1 LKHSELLL
9 AASVPLLWGIGFTF
23 AKAGL
28 NEFPPLFLMG
38 LRFSLASLAL
48 VWFVPIPRGQLK
60 QIFWISFVGST
71 LQYGMTFTGLSML
84 DASLAIII
92 IHLEVPFS
100 VLLAAIVLKDKPGSQ
115 RILGMLIS
123 FAGIVLIAGQPSLS
137 GQLRA
142 ILLTAGGAM
151 MWAVGQVMVKR
162 LENPPS
168 GFALTAWIGV
178 FSGPQMILGSFIFE
192 DSQLESLSNAS
203 WIGWGVILYLALIM
217 TVLGYGIWYRVLS
230 RNPVSKVMPV
240 MLLLPVFTIAS
251 SMLFLGEQPTL
262 IICIGG
268 AVVIGGVSMIVFVK
282 DPELASWK

>member
-1 LKHSELLL
+1 MLKNSELLL

-38 LRFSLASLAL
+38 LRFTLAALTL

-60 QIFWISFVGST
+60 QIFWISLVGST

-100 VLLAAIVLKDKPGSQ
+100 VLLAAIVLKDKPGIQ

-137 GQLRA
+137 EQLPA
-142 ILLTAGGAM
+142 ILLTAAGAM
-151 MWAVGQVMVKR
+151 TWAVGQIMVKR

-178 FSGPQMILGSFIFE
+178 FSGPQMILGSFMFE
-192 DSQLESLSNAS
+192 DSQLESLANAS

-217 TVLGYGIWYRVLS
+217 TVLGYGIWYHVLS
-230 RNPVSKVMPV
+230 RNHVSKVMPV

-251 SMLFLGEQPTL
+251 SMLFLGEEPSPM
-262 IICIGG
+262 IFIGA
-268 AVVIGGVSMIVFVK
+268 AVVIGGVSMIVTTK
-282 DPELASWK
+282 DSKLTS

>member
-1 LKHSELLL
+1 MLKNSELLL

-38 LRFSLASLAL
+38 LRFTLAALTL

-60 QIFWISFVGST
+60 QIFWISLVGST

-100 VLLAAIVLKDKPGSQ
+100 VLLAAIVLKDKPGIQ

-137 GQLRA
+137 EQLPA
-142 ILLTAGGAM
+142 ILLTAAGAM
-151 MWAVGQVMVKR
+151 TWAVGQIMVKR

-178 FSGPQMILGSFIFE
+178 FSGPQMILGSFMFE
-192 DSQLESLSNAS
+192 DSQLESLANAS

-217 TVLGYGIWYRVLS
+217 TVLGYGIWYHVLS
-230 RNPVSKVMPV
+230 RNHVSKVMPV

-251 SMLFLGEQPTL
+251 SMLFLGEEPSPM
-262 IICIGG
+262 IFIGA
-268 AVVIGGVSMIVFVK
+268 AVVIGGVSMIVITK
-282 DPELASWK
+282 DSKLTS

>member
-1 LKHSELLL
+1 VLKNSELLL

-38 LRFSLASLAL
+38 LRFTLAALTL

-60 QIFWISFVGST
+60 QIFWISLVGST

-100 VLLAAIVLKDKPGSQ
+100 VLLAAIVLKDKPGIQ

-137 GQLRA
+137 EQLPA
-142 ILLTAGGAM
+142 ILLTAAGAM
-151 MWAVGQVMVKR
+151 TWAVGQIMVKR

-178 FSGPQMILGSFIFE
+178 FSGPQMILGSFMFE
-192 DSQLESLSNAS
+192 DSQLESLANAS

-217 TVLGYGIWYRVLS
+217 TVLGYGIWYHVLS
-230 RNPVSKVMPV
+230 RNHVSKVMPV

-251 SMLFLGEQPTL
+251 SMLFLGEEPSPM
-262 IICIGG
+262 IFIGA
-268 AVVIGGVSMIVFVK
+268 AVVIGGVSMIVITK
-282 DPELASWK
+282 DSKLTS

>member
-1 LKHSELLL
+1 MLKNSELLL

-38 LRFSLASLAL
+38 LRFTLAALTL

-60 QIFWISFVGST
+60 QIFWISLVGST

-137 GQLRA
+137 EQLPA
-142 ILLTAGGAM
+142 ILLTAAGAM
-151 MWAVGQVMVKR
+151 TWAVGQIMVKR

-217 TVLGYGIWYRVLS
+217 TVLGFGLRDL
-230 RNPVSKVMPV
+230 VSCPC
-240 MLLLPVFTIAS
+240 T
-251 SMLFLGEQPTL
+251 
-262 IICIGG
+262 
-268 AVVIGGVSMIVFVK
+268 
-282 DPELASWK
+282 

>member
-1 LKHSELLL
+1 MLKNSELIL

-38 LRFSLASLAL
+38 LRFSLASLVL
-48 VWFVPIPRGQLK
+48 LWFVPIPRGQLK

-71 LQYGMTFTGLSML
+71 LQYGMTFTGLSMI

-100 VLLAAIVLKDKPGSQ
+100 VLLAAIILKDNPGIQ

-137 GQLRA
+137 GQLYA
-142 ILLTAGGAM
+142 ILLTGAGAM
-151 MWAVGQVMVKR
+151 MWAVGQIMVKR

-192 DSQLESLSNAS
+192 DSQLESLANAS

-251 SMLFLGEQPTL
+251 SMFFLGEHPSL
-262 IICIGG
+262 MIFMGA
-268 AVVIGGVSMIVFVK
+268 AVVIGGVSMIVITK
-282 DPELASWK
+282 DSKLSS

>member
-1 LKHSELLL
+1 MLKNSELLL
-9 AASVPLLWGIGFTF
+9 AASVPLLWGFGFTF
-23 AKAGL
+23 TKVGL

-38 LRFSLASLAL
+38 LRFSLASLVL
-48 VWFVPIPRGQLK
+48 IWFVPIPRGQLK

-100 VLLAAIVLKDKPGSQ
+100 VMLAAIVLKDKPGNQ

-137 GQLRA
+137 GQLSA
-142 ILLTAGGAM
+142 ILLTAAGAM

-162 LENPPS
+162 LDNPPS

-217 TVLGYGIWYRVLS
+217 TVLGYGIWYSVLS
-230 RNPVSKVMPV
+230 NNPVSKVMPV

-251 SMLFLGEQPTL
+251 SMLFLGEQTTL
-262 IICIGG
+262 IIFIGG
-268 AVVIGGVSMIVFVK
+268 VVVVGGVSMIVFTK
-282 DPELASWK
+282 DPEFAS

>member
-1 LKHSELLL
+1 MLKNSELIL

-38 LRFSLASLAL
+38 LRFSLASLVL
-48 VWFVPIPRGQLK
+48 VWFVPIPRSQLK

-100 VLLAAIVLKDKPGSQ
+100 VLLAAIVLKDKPGIQ

-137 GQLRA
+137 GQLYA
-142 ILLTAGGAM
+142 ILLTAAGAM

-192 DSQLESLSNAS
+192 DSQLESLANAS

-251 SMLFLGEQPTL
+251 SMFFLGEQPSFM
-262 IICIGG
+262 IFMGA
-268 AVVIGGVSMIVFVK
+268 AVVIGGVSMIVITK
-282 DPELASWK
+282 DSKLSS

>member
-1 LKHSELLL
+1 VLKHSELLL

-38 LRFSLASLAL
+38 LRFTLAALTL

-92 IHLEVPFS
+92 IHLEVPFT

-123 FAGIVLIAGQPSLS
+123 FSGIVLIAGQPSLS
-137 GQLRA
+137 EQLPA
-142 ILLTAGGAM
+142 ILLTASGAM

-168 GFALTAWIGV
+168 GFAFIAWIGV

-192 DSQLESLSNAS
+192 DSQLESLAKAS

-217 TVLGYGIWYRVLS
+217 TVLGYGIWYRVLV

-240 MLLLPVFTIAS
+240 MLLLPVFTIAT
-251 SMLFLGEQPTL
+251 SMLFLGEQPSTL
-262 IICIGG
+262 IFVGA
-268 AVVIGGVSMIVFVK
+268 AVVIGGVSMIVITK
-282 DPELASWK
+282 D

>member
-1 LKHSELLL
+1 MLKNSELIL

-38 LRFSLASLAL
+38 LRFSLASLIL

-100 VLLAAIVLKDKPGSQ
+100 VLLAAIVLKDKPGIQ

-137 GQLRA
+137 GQLYA
-142 ILLTAGGAM
+142 ILLTAAGAM

-162 LENPPS
+162 LNNPPS

-217 TVLGYGIWYRVLS
+217 TVLGYGIWYSVLS

-251 SMLFLGEQPTL
+251 SMFFLGEHPSL
-262 IICIGG
+262 MIFMGA
-268 AVVIGGVSMIVFVK
+268 AVVIGGVSMIVITK
-282 DPELASWK
+282 DSKLSS

>member
-1 LKHSELLL
+1 MLKNSELIL

-38 LRFSLASLAL
+38 LRFSLAALTL

-71 LQYGMTFTGLSML
+71 LQYGMTFTGLSMI

-100 VLLAAIVLKDKPGSQ
+100 VLLAAIILKDNPGIQ

-137 GQLRA
+137 GQLYA
-142 ILLTAGGAM
+142 ILLTAAGAM

-251 SMLFLGEQPTL
+251 SMFFLGEHPSL
-262 IICIGG
+262 MIFMGA
-268 AVVIGGVSMIVFVK
+268 AVVIGGVSMIVITK
-282 DPELASWK
+282 DPKLSS

>member
-1 LKHSELLL
+1 MLKNSELIL

-38 LRFSLASLAL
+38 IRFSLASLVL
-48 VWFVPIPRGQLK
+48 VWFVPIPRSQLK

-71 LQYGMTFTGLSML
+71 LQYGMTFTGLSMI

-100 VLLAAIVLKDKPGSQ
+100 VLLAAIILKDKPGIQ

-123 FAGIVLIAGQPSLS
+123 FAGIVLIAGQPSLR
-137 GQLRA
+137 GQLSA
-142 ILLTAGGAM
+142 ILLTAAGAM

-162 LENPPS
+162 LKNPPS

-217 TVLGYGIWYRVLS
+217 TVLGYGIWYSVLS

-251 SMLFLGEQPTL
+251 SMFFLGEHPSL
-262 IICIGG
+262 MIFMGA
-268 AVVIGGVSMIVFVK
+268 AVVIGGVSMIVITK
-282 DPELASWK
+282 DPKLSS

>member
-1 LKHSELLL
+1 MLKNSELLL

-38 LRFSLASLAL
+38 LRFTLAALTLA
-48 VWFVPIPRGQLK
+48 WFVPIPRGQLK
-60 QIFWISFVGST
+60 QIFWISLVGST

-100 VLLAAIVLKDKPGSQ
+100 VLLAAIVLKDKPGIQ

-137 GQLRA
+137 KQLPA
-142 ILLTAGGAM
+142 ILLTAAGAM
-151 MWAVGQVMVKR
+151 TWAVGQIMVKR

-192 DSQLESLSNAS
+192 DSQLESLANAS

-217 TVLGYGIWYRVLS
+217 TVLGYGIWYHVLS
-230 RNPVSKVMPV
+230 RNHVSKVMPV

-251 SMLFLGEQPTL
+251 SMLFLGEEPSPM
-262 IICIGG
+262 IFIGA
-268 AVVIGGVSMIVFVK
+268 AVVIGGVSMIVITK
-282 DPELASWK
+282 DSKLTS

>member
-9 AASVPLLWGIGFTF
+9 AACVPLIWGIGFTF

-48 VWFVPIPRGQLK
+48 VWFVPFPHGQLK

-71 LQYGMTFTGLSML
+71 LQYGLTFTGLSMI

-92 IHLEVPFS
+92 IHLEVPFA
-100 VLLAAIVLKDKPGSQ
+100 VLLASIVLRDKPGRQ
-115 RILGMLIS
+115 RIFGMLIS
-123 FAGIVLIAGQPSLS
+123 FSGIVLIAGQPSLR
-137 GQLRA
+137 GQLLA
-142 ILLTAGGAM
+142 IVLTAGGSM

-192 DSQLESLSNAS
+192 ESQLESMSQSS

-217 TVLGYGIWYRVLS
+217 TILGYGIWYRALS

-240 MLLLPVFTIAS
+240 MLTLPVFTIAS
-251 SMLFLGEQPTL
+251 SMLLLGEQPTL
-262 IICIGG
+262 MIFIGG
-268 AVVIGGVSMIVFVK
+268 AVVIGGVFLIVMTK
-282 DPELASWK
+282 DPKQVS

>member
-1 LKHSELLL
+1 MLKNSELIL

-38 LRFSLASLAL
+38 LRFSLASLVL
-48 VWFVPIPRGQLK
+48 VWFVPIPRSQLK

-100 VLLAAIVLKDKPGSQ
+100 VLLAAIVLKDKPGIQ

-137 GQLRA
+137 GQLYA
-142 ILLTAGGAM
+142 ILLTAAGAM

-162 LENPPS
+162 LKNPPS

-217 TVLGYGIWYRVLS
+217 TVLGYGIWYSVLS

-251 SMLFLGEQPTL
+251 SMFFLGEHPSL
-262 IICIGG
+262 MIFMGA
-268 AVVIGGVSMIVFVK
+268 AVVIGGVSMIVITK
-282 DPELASWK
+282 DSKLSS

>member
-1 LKHSELLL
+1 MLKYSELLL

-38 LRFSLASLAL
+38 LRFTLAALTL
-48 VWFVPIPRGQLK
+48 VWFVPIPRGKLN

-100 VLLAAIVLKDKPGSQ
+100 VLLAALILKDKPGSQ

-137 GQLRA
+137 GQLPA
-142 ILLTAGGAM
+142 ILLTAAGAM

-162 LENPPS
+162 LKNPPS
-168 GFALTAWIGV
+168 GFTLTAWIGV

-192 DSQLESLSNAS
+192 DSQFESLANAS

-217 TVLGYGIWYRVLS
+217 TVLGYGIWYRVLY
-230 RNPVSKVMPV
+230 RNPVSTVMPV
-240 MLLLPVFTIAS
+240 MLLLPVFTITS
-251 SMLFLGEQPTL
+251 SMLFLGEQL
-262 IICIGG
+262 SLMIFIGA
-268 AVVIGGVSMIVFVK
+268 AVVFGGVFMIVFTK
-282 DPELASWK
+282 DPELAP

>member
-1 LKHSELLL
+1 MKHSELLL

-28 NEFPPLFLMG
+28 NEFEPLFLMG

-137 GQLRA
+137 GQLEA
-142 ILLTAGGAM
+142 ILLTASGAM

-192 DSQLESLSNAS
+192 DFQLESLANAS

-240 MLLLPVFTIAS
+240 MLLLPVFTIAT
-251 SMLFLGEQPTL
+251 SMLFLEEKPSTMIFVGA
-262 IICIGG
+262 
-268 AVVIGGVSMIVFVK
+268 AVVIGGVSMIVITK
-282 DPELASWK
+282 DSKLTS

>member
-1 LKHSELLL
+1 MLKNSELLL

-38 LRFSLASLAL
+38 LRFTLAALTL

-60 QIFWISFVGST
+60 QIFWISLVGST

-100 VLLAAIVLKDKPGSQ
+100 VLLAAIVLKDKPGIQ

-137 GQLRA
+137 EQLPA
-142 ILLTAGGAM
+142 ILLTAAGAM
-151 MWAVGQVMVKR
+151 TWAVGQIMVKR

-168 GFALTAWIGV
+168 GFALTAWVGV
-178 FSGPQMILGSFIFE
+178 FSGPQMILGSFMFE
-192 DSQLESLSNAS
+192 DSQLESLANAS

-217 TVLGYGIWYRVLS
+217 TVLGYGIWYHVLS
-230 RNPVSKVMPV
+230 RNHVSKVMPV

-251 SMLFLGEQPTL
+251 SMLFLGEEPSPM
-262 IICIGG
+262 IFMGA
-268 AVVIGGVSMIVFVK
+268 AVVIGGVSMIVITK
-282 DPELASWK
+282 DSKLTS

>member
-38 LRFSLASLAL
+38 LRFTLAALTL

-60 QIFWISFVGST
+60 QIFWISLVGST

-115 RILGMLIS
+115 RIMGMLIS

-137 GQLRA
+137 EQLPA
-142 ILLTAGGAM
+142 ILLTAAGAM
-151 MWAVGQVMVKR
+151 TWAVGQIMVKQ

-168 GFALTAWIGV
+168 GFALIAWIGV
-178 FSGPQMILGSFIFE
+178 FSGPQMILGSFILE
-192 DSQLESLSNAS
+192 ESQLESLLNAS
-203 WIGWGVILYLALIM
+203 WVGWGVIMYLALIM

-251 SMLFLGEQPTL
+251 SMFFLGEQPSPM
-262 IICIGG
+262 IFIGA
-268 AVVIGGVSMIVFVK
+268 AVVFGGVSMIVFVK
-282 DPELASWK
+282 DPELAS

>member
-1 LKHSELLL
+1 VLKNSELIL

-38 LRFSLASLAL
+38 LRFSLASLVL
-48 VWFVPIPRGQLK
+48 VWFVPIPRSQLK

-100 VLLAAIVLKDKPGSQ
+100 VLLAAIVLKDKPGIQ

-137 GQLRA
+137 GQLYA
-142 ILLTAGGAM
+142 ILLTAAGAM

-162 LENPPS
+162 LKNPPS

-217 TVLGYGIWYRVLS
+217 TVLGYGIWYSVLS

-251 SMLFLGEQPTL
+251 SMFFLGEHPSL
-262 IICIGG
+262 MIFMGA
-268 AVVIGGVSMIVFVK
+268 AVVIGGVSMIVITK
-282 DPELASWK
+282 DSKLSS

>member
-1 LKHSELLL
+1 VLKHSELLL

-38 LRFSLASLAL
+38 LRFTLAALTL

-60 QIFWISFVGST
+60 QIFWISLVGST

-115 RILGMLIS
+115 RIMGMLIS

-137 GQLRA
+137 EQLPA
-142 ILLTAGGAM
+142 ILLTAAGAM
-151 MWAVGQVMVKR
+151 TWAVGQIMVKQ

-168 GFALTAWIGV
+168 GFALIAWIGV
-178 FSGPQMILGSFIFE
+178 FSGPQMILGSFILE
-192 DSQLESLSNAS
+192 ESQLESLLNAS
-203 WIGWGVILYLALIM
+203 WVGWGVIMYLALIM

-251 SMLFLGEQPTL
+251 SMFFLGEQPSPM
-262 IICIGG
+262 IFIGA
-268 AVVIGGVSMIVFVK
+268 AVVFGGVSMIVFVK
-282 DPELASWK
+282 DPELAS

>member
-1 LKHSELLL
+1 MLKNSELLL

-38 LRFSLASLAL
+38 LRFSLASLLL

-71 LQYGMTFTGLSML
+71 LRYGMTFTGLSMI

-92 IHLEVPFS
+92 MQLGVPFS
-100 VLLAAIVLKDKPGSQ
+100 VLLAAILFKDKPGIQ
-115 RILGMLIS
+115 QILGMLIS
-123 FAGIVLIAGQPSLS
+123 FVGIILIAGQPSLR
-137 GQLRA
+137 GQLYA
-142 ILLTAGGAM
+142 IFLTAAGTM
-151 MWAVGQVMVKR
+151 MWALGQVMVKR

-192 DSQLESLSNAS
+192 KYQLESLARAS

-217 TVLGYGIWYRVLS
+217 TVLGYGIWYHVLS

-251 SMLFLGEQPTL
+251 SMLFLGEQLTL
-262 IICIGG
+262 TILTGG
-268 AVVIGGVSMIVFVK
+268 IVVFGGVSLIVMTK
-282 DPELASWK
+282 DPKPVS

>member
-1 LKHSELLL
+1 VLKNSELIL

-38 LRFSLASLAL
+38 LRFTLAALTL

-60 QIFWISFVGST
+60 QIFWISLVGST

-123 FAGIVLIAGQPSLS
+123 FSGIVLIAGQPSLS
-137 GQLRA
+137 EQLPA
-142 ILLTAGGAM
+142 ILLTASGAM

-178 FSGPQMILGSFIFE
+178 FSGPQMILGSFMFE

-203 WIGWGVILYLALIM
+203 WVGWGVILYLALIM
-217 TVLGYGIWYRVLS
+217 TVLGYGIWYHVLC
-230 RNPVSKVMPV
+230 RNHVSKVMPV

-251 SMLFLGEQPTL
+251 SMLFLGEEPSPM
-262 IICIGG
+262 IFIGA
-268 AVVIGGVSMIVFVK
+268 AVVIGGVSMIVITK
-282 DPELASWK
+282 DSKLAS

>member
-1 LKHSELLL
+1 MLKNSELLL

-38 LRFSLASLAL
+38 LRFSLASLVL

-100 VLLAAIVLKDKPGSQ
+100 VFLAAIILKDKPGIQ

-123 FAGIVLIAGQPSLS
+123 FAGIVLIAGQPSLR
-137 GQLRA
+137 GQLSA
-142 ILLTAGGAM
+142 ILLTAAGAM

-162 LENPPS
+162 LKNPPS

-230 RNPVSKVMPV
+230 RNPVSRVMPV
-240 MLLLPVFTIAS
+240 MLLLPVFTITS
-251 SMLFLGEQPTL
+251 SMLFLGEQPSL
-262 IICIGG
+262 IIFIGS
-268 AVVIGGVSMIVFVK
+268 AVVIGGVSMIVITK
-282 DPELASWK
+282 DPKLSS